1 MSEINEARAREIY
14 NNFVNM
20 LVSRDWAF
28 EQFDEDMV
36 IKSAIKGEDLPIQ
49 FFIFF
54 MPEKEALQFISVLPF
69 KVAEDMRVDL
79 SIAVNVANYGLL
91 NGSFDY
97 DISDGEIRFRLTQS
111 YKDSQLGDDLFEYM
125 IYCGATTVD
134 KYNDKFLAL
143 SKGLITVQD
152 FIDKDS
158 E

>member
-20 LVSRDWAF
+20 LVSRDWTF

-54 MPEKEALQFISVLPF
+54 MPEKETLQFISVLPF